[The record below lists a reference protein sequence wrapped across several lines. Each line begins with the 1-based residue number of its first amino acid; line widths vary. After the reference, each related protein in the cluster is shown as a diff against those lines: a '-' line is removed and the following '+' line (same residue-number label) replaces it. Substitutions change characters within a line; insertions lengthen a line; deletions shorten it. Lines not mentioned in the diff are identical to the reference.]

1 MFTTEPSESVKAMLT
16 AIRRGEIITTVDLR
30 DFEPDPYEFTTDLTG
45 ALPIVTAVGYLDIS
59 NKHDMREE
67 LLSAAAYSRVVVVDM
82 ADTFCDACGMGVLDE
97 IARLLAD
104 HGGELRVVTVRK
116 LTIHFLNAFRLNRW
130 MRIFPTVPEALSGT
144 WRSRIPQPEP
154 LAA

>member
-1 MFTTEPSESVKAMLT
+1 MFTTEPSEGVKAMLT
-16 AIRRGEIITTVDLR
+16 AIRRGEILTTIDLR
-30 DFEPDPYEFTTDLTG
+30 DFEPDQYEFTTDLTG

-59 NKHDMREE
+59 NKQDMREE

-116 LTIHFLNAFRLNRW
+116 LTIRFLNAFRLNRW
-130 MRIFPTVPEALSGT
+130 MRIFPTVPQALSGT
-144 WRSRIPQPEP
+144 WENRIPQPEP